1 MTMLRFG
8 GDGNEVQLR
17 EVDTVTTRA
26 AWQECKEY
34 MVVAVEEDKDCNNV
48 SRRRRWWRR
57 GGKNNGGVLKLWYQ
71 FLRSYHNYLLIPP
84 KLKEPCPQTLV
95 SVAPVE

>member
-17 EVDTVTTRA
+17 EVDTVTTRS
-26 AWQECKEY
+26 AWQECDEHLVIV
-34 MVVAVEEDKDCNNV
+34 MEEDKDCNNV

-57 GGKNNGGVLKLWYQ
+57 GG
-71 FLRSYHNYLLIPP
+71 
-84 KLKEPCPQTLV
+84 E
-95 SVAPVE
+95 E